1 MSPSKIL
8 IVEDHADTQF
18 FLSTVLKMKGY
29 LPLTHSTSQEALEDA
44 SSYAELGAALVDLS
58 LEMPIEDFIPALRDL
73 PGLATLPIILISG
86 RDWTQEQA
94 QAVGAQAFL
103 RKPCDVATLLGTL
116 KSVLGD

>member
-1 MSPSKIL
+1 MRPPKLL

-29 LPLTHSTSQEALEDA
+29 WPLSHTTSQEALGDA
-44 SSYAELGAALVDLS
+44 SSYDNLRAALVDLS
-58 LEMPIEDFIPALRDL
+58 LEMPVEEFIPALRRL
-73 PGLATLPIILISG
+73 PGLEALPIILISG
-86 RDWTQEQA
+86 RDWTQAQA
-94 QAVGAQAFL
+94 QSVGAQAFL